1 MQKSNDVI
9 LCADS
14 ESLMHPELLGL
25 DGEQIGSFPWL
36 ATLSDALEARAT
48 VARAQGSVEV
58 WVAGSDQMEAI
69 NLAAAL
75 KRDRPDAVV
84 RVVGFEASGSL
95 ASRAAAAGLG
105 DVMDRA
111 EFVGRF
117 RTAKSRFSL
126 FGEARPSESSPLNP
140 AAGAQGPSALG
151 NGGAGSGLSGA
162 PGDPSFLA
170 GRVQTPSAPISSSA
184 HTQGV
189 CDAGTKAPDAFAGI
203 RPGPLMPSG
212 MPLVQS
218 LPSPDGSGSLSGDG
232 IIPSGSPRTGGAW
245 MLTVAGAGGGTGKSS
260 VAALC
265 ACYAKRC
272 GKRTLLLDADLQFG
286 DLAYLMG
293 DDSPLR
299 CDDLL
304 ESPLRVEGLGS
315 SEGVPALLAAPLRL
329 ERSEFVSARF
339 KDLVELLRP
348 RFDVIVVNTG
358 ASWSDVHM
366 RLLEGSSNVLFLLD
380 QRPSSIRAC
389 RHALELCASCGIAS
403 QGFLFAMNRCSRK
416 ALFSGADASSALQG
430 VRVFELLDGG
440 ISVEE
445 QLGCGN
451 PMALFESGNVF
462 AHSVEILMDEAMP
475 RTREDDVPFVES
487 KPRKRRWGRRRK

>member
-1 MQKSNDVI
+1 
-9 LCADS
+9 
-14 ESLMHPELLGL
+14 
-25 DGEQIGSFPWL
+25 
-36 ATLSDALEARAT
+36 
-48 VARAQGSVEV
+48 
-58 WVAGSDQMEAI
+58 
-69 NLAAAL
+69 
-75 KRDRPDAVV
+75 
-84 RVVGFEASGSL
+84 
-95 ASRAAAAGLG
+95 
-105 DVMDRA
+105 
-111 EFVGRF
+111 
-117 RTAKSRFSL
+117 
-126 FGEARPSESSPLNP
+126 
-140 AAGAQGPSALG
+140 
-151 NGGAGSGLSGA
+151 
-162 PGDPSFLA
+162 
-170 GRVQTPSAPISSSA
+170 
-184 HTQGV
+184 
-189 CDAGTKAPDAFAGI
+189 
-203 RPGPLMPSG
+203 
-212 MPLVQS
+212 
-218 LPSPDGSGSLSGDG
+218 
-232 IIPSGSPRTGGAW
+232 

-293 DDSPLR
+293 DDAPLR
-299 CDDLL
+299 CDELL
-304 ESPLRVEGLGS
+304 ESPLRIEGLAC

-339 KDLVELLRP
+339 KDLLDLLRS
-348 RFDVIVVNTG
+348 RFDAIVVNTG

-366 RLLEGSSNVLFLLD
+366 RLLGESSNVLFLLD

-451 PMALFESGNVF
+451 PMALFEAGNAF

>member
-1 MQKSNDVI
+1 MRKSNDVI

-25 DGEQIGSFPWL
+25 DGEQMGSFPWL
-36 ATLSDALEARAT
+36 TTLSDALEARAM
-48 VARAQGSVEV
+48 VVRAQGPVEV

-69 NLAAAL
+69 NLAAAM
-75 KRDRPDAVV
+75 KRDRPDAAV
-84 RVVGFEASGSL
+84 RVVGFEAGGSL
-95 ASRAAAAGLG
+95 ASRASAADLG

-126 FGEARPSESSPLNP
+126 FGEARPSESR
-140 AAGAQGPSALG
+140 PSQPSVGSQDLSAPG
-151 NGGAGSGLSGA
+151 NGGAGCGLSGIPQA
-162 PGDPSFLA
+162 PSPLA
-170 GRVQTPSAPISSSA
+170 GRALASAASPVGVPA
-184 HTQGV
+184 QG
-189 CDAGTKAPDAFAGI
+189 AGDSGSKAPDAFAGI

-212 MPLVQS
+212 MPLTQQ
-218 LPSPDGSGSLSGDG
+218 LPTPDGSDGRSGG
-232 IIPSGSPRTGGAW
+232 GAVPIGSPRTGGAW

-260 VAALC
+260 VASLC

-293 DDSPLR
+293 DDAPLR

-304 ESPLRVEGLGS
+304 ESPLRVEGLAS
-315 SEGVPALLAAPLRL
+315 SDGVPALLAAPLRL
-329 ERSEFVSARF
+329 ERSEFVSSRF
-339 KDLVELLRP
+339 KDLIDLLRP

-366 RLLEGSSNVLFLLD
+366 SLLEGSSNVLFLLD
-380 QRPSSIRAC
+380 QRPSSIGAC

-451 PMALFESGNVF
+451 PMALFEAGN
-462 AHSVEILMDEAMP
+462 ALAQSVEILMDEVMP

-487 KPRKRRWGRRRK
+487 KLRKRRWGRRRK

>member
-1 MQKSNDVI
+1 MQKGNDVI

-25 DGEQIGSFPWL
+25 DGEQIGSLSWL
-36 ATLSDALEARAT
+36 ATVSDALEARAM
-48 VARAQGSVEV
+48 VARAQGPVEV

-75 KRDRPDAVV
+75 KHDRPDAAV
-84 RVVGFEASGSL
+84 RVVGFEAGGSL
-95 ASRAAAAGLG
+95 ASRASAAGLG

-111 EFVGRF
+111 AFVGRY

-126 FGEARPSESSPLNP
+126 FGEARPSSSGPLD
-140 AAGAQGPSALG
+140 AAAAQGTPASARLG
-151 NGGAGSGLSGA
+151 GGCGLPGASGA
-162 PGDPSFLA
+162 PSPLA
-170 GRVQTPSAPISSSA
+170 GQAAPSSVPIAGGARVQGA
-184 HTQGV
+184 
-189 CDAGTKAPDAFAGI
+189 CDAGVSAPDAFAGI

-212 MPLVQS
+212 MPLIQS
-218 LPSPDGSGSLSGDG
+218 LPSPEGAAS
-232 IIPSGSPRTGGAW
+232 PSGGGAACAVSPRTTGAW

-293 DDSPLR
+293 DDAPLR
-299 CDDLL
+299 CDELL
-304 ESPLRVEGLGS
+304 ESPLRIEGLAC

-339 KDLVELLRP
+339 KDLLDLLRP
-348 RFDVIVVNTG
+348 RFDAIVVNTG

-366 RLLEGSSNVLFLLD
+366 RLLGESSNVLFLLD

-451 PMALFESGNVF
+451 PMALFEAGNAF

-475 RTREDDVPFVES
+475 RTRDDDVPFVES

>member
-25 DGEQIGSFPWL
+25 EGEQIGSLSWL
-36 ATLSDALEARAT
+36 ATVSDALEARAM
-48 VARAQGSVEV
+48 VARAQGPVEV

-75 KRDRPDAVV
+75 KHDRPDAEV
-84 RVVGFEASGSL
+84 RVVGFEAGGSL
-95 ASRAAAAGLG
+95 ASRASAAGLG

-111 EFVGRF
+111 AFVGRY

-126 FGEARPSESSPLNP
+126 FGEARPSASGPLD
-140 AAGAQGPSALG
+140 AAAAQGAPAPARF
-151 NGGAGSGLSGA
+151 GGGCGLPGASGA
-162 PGDPSFLA
+162 PSPLA
-170 GRVQTPSAPISSSA
+170 GQAAPSSVPIAGGARVQGA
-184 HTQGV
+184 
-189 CDAGTKAPDAFAGI
+189 CDAGVSVPDAFAGI

-212 MPLVQS
+212 MPLIQS
-218 LPSPDGSGSLSGDG
+218 LPSPEGAAS
-232 IIPSGSPRTGGAW
+232 PSGGSAACAVSPRTTGAW

-293 DDSPLR
+293 DDAPLR
-299 CDDLL
+299 CDELL
-304 ESPLRVEGLGS
+304 ESPLRIEGLAC

-339 KDLVELLRP
+339 KDLLDLLRP

-366 RLLEGSSNVLFLLD
+366 RLLGESSNVLFLLD

-451 PMALFESGNVF
+451 PMALFEAGNAF
-462 AHSVEILMDEAMP
+462 AYSVEILMDEAMP